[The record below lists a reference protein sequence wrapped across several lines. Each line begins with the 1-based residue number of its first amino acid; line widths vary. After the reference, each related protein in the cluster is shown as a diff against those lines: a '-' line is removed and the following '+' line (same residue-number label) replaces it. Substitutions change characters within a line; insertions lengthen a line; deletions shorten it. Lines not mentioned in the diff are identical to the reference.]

1 MSSAEFRERGHEMV
15 DWIADYWD
23 RLDQWPVRSQVSPG
37 DIAAKLPDNPPEHP
51 GGPEEWSA
59 IFQDLEEIIVPG
71 ITHWQHPGFFAYFPA
86 NASGPSVLGEL
97 LSAGLGAQGM
107 LWQTSPAMT
116 EVETRML
123 DWMVGAFGLPDAFH
137 TARSNGLGGGVIQS
151 TASEATLVAMLAAR
165 PRALRSNPGLS
176 ADSLTAYASEQ
187 AHSSVIKA
195 AMIAGLAAHPDDF
208 SQVRKIEVDAT
219 MGMDINQLARRMEED
234 REAGRVPFFVCAT
247 VGTTATTGIDPVDGV
262 SGVLGSGGER
272 PWLHV
277 DAAFAG
283 VMALCPEYRHLFRG
297 VDAADSFV
305 VNAHK
310 WLLTNFDCSLFWV
323 RDRHALLSA
332 LAITPDYLR
341 NAATESGQVI
351 DYRDWQIP
359 LGRRFRA
366 LKLWFVLRH
375 YGLEG
380 LRSHLRKHMDMAAQ
394 FEQWVQE
401 DSRFEVVA
409 PRTSSLVCFRPVGSD
424 AQAHALLD
432 AVNAT
437 GEVYLTHCML
447 PRFDQH
453 GDRTGSCMAL
463 RMAVGGM
470 KTRLEDVA
478 RAWSILTEQAEY
490 LSASSNG

>member
-1 MSSAEFRERGHEMV
+1 
-15 DWIADYWD
+15 
-23 RLDQWPVRSQVSPG
+23 
-37 DIAAKLPDNPPEHP
+37 
-51 GGPEEWSA
+51 
-59 IFQDLEEIIVPG
+59 
-71 ITHWQHPGFFAYFPA
+71 
-86 NASGPSVLGEL
+86 
-97 LSAGLGAQGM
+97 
-107 LWQTSPAMT
+107 
-116 EVETRML
+116 
-123 DWMVGAFGLPDAFH
+123 
-137 TARSNGLGGGVIQS
+137 
-151 TASEATLVAMLAAR
+151 
-165 PRALRSNPGLS
+165 
-176 ADSLTAYASEQ
+176 
-187 AHSSVIKA
+187 
-195 AMIAGLAAHPDDF
+195 
-208 SQVRKIEVDAT
+208 
-219 MGMDINQLARRMEED
+219 MDINQLARRMEED